1 MTEYSSSAHS
11 QSYLRY
17 SFPAG
22 KATALTADVLLGE
35 GRTMGRELTR
45 AVSPPGGFVHWLTKT
60 VQQPHDAGATL
71 TIPILYEKRG

>member
-1 MTEYSSSAHS
+1 MPTVRG
-11 QSYLRY
+11 YLRY

-22 KATALTADVLLGE
+22 NVLLGE